1 MNNHCWDTYDHNH
14 LTLWPS
20 VLPFQL
26 KINYQEVVLWHH
38 FGNPSMLWL
47 TPFNSITCRC
57 VTLSLHFWD
66 FWCSLFCEDGVCI
79 LMSWGHIYFQNSTQ
93 CALTRDFSVE
103 ATVWVLVWFIDHSVD
118 KVEALLTVLLSL
130 NFTLFLI
137 PLFHLS
143 PFTFQVLL
151 FFSPFYGR
159 RFSIFLKLWYQRT
172 PGLSLGNLPLS
183 NLSV

>member
-1 MNNHCWDTYDHNH
+1 MCDTLFAFLGFLVFTFLWGWCLHPYVLRSH
-14 LTLWPS
+14 LFSEFNT
-20 VLPFQL
+20 VCT
-26 KINYQEVVLWHH
+26 H
-38 FGNPSMLWL
+38 F
-47 TPFNSITCRC
+47 
-57 VTLSLHFWD
+57 
-66 FWCSLFCEDGVCI
+66 
-79 LMSWGHIYFQNSTQ
+79 
-93 CALTRDFSVE
+93 RDFSVE